1 MNKFGIYR
9 DDDLAIVE
17 TKSGPIIERLSKR
30 LRKVLNRLGLEIT
43 IESNLV
49 KTDFLDVE
57 LDLRNDTFAPFRKPN
72 FQATYVNVK
81 SNHPRYVVN
90 QVPKSIN
97 KRLTILSKEKSYF
110 NRAKGQNQE
119 VLVKGG
125 HKHELK
131 YKVGY
136 GEKTKRKR

>member
-1 MNKFGIYR
+1 M
-9 DDDLAIVE
+9 VE
-17 TKSGPIIERLSKR
+17 SKSGSINERLLKR
-30 LRKVLNRLGLEIT
+30 LRKLFNGFYFKIT
-43 IESNLV
+43 IDSNLV
-49 KTDFLDVE
+49 RTDFLDLE
-57 LDLRNDTFAPFRKPN
+57 LDHCKETYAPYRKPN
-72 FQATYVNVK
+72 FLATYVIVQ
-81 SNHPRYVVN
+81 SYHPRYVVN

-131 YKVGY
+131 YKVGN